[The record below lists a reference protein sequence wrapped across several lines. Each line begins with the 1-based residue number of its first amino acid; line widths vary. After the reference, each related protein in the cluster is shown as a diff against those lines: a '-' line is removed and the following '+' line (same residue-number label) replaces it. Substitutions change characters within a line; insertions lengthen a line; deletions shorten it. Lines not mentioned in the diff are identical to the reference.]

1 MLTLNEYKEIKEAV
15 QSLDLQFTDD
25 VINKAEYYNIE
36 EDEVEMQTIVTV
48 YDANGGVLVTANVED
63 YDMAIAYMEDMFD
76 LEEYSSEEADDDA
89 AAGNSRYGHA

>member
-25 VINKAEYYNIE
+25 VIDKAEYYNIE

-63 YDMAIAYMEDMFD
+63 YDMAVAYMEDMFD
-76 LEEYSSEEADDDA
+76 LESSNPEEANDDA